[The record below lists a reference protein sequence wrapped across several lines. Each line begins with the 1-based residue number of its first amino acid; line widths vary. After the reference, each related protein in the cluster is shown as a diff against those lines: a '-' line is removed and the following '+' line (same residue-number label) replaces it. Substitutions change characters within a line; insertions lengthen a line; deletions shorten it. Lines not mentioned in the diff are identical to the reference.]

1 MSETVYIIDVLDK
14 GFVELVD
21 HMGDDSRIV
30 EAARI
35 SYNAEGVK
43 DAGAFIKQLW
53 RQGHTS
59 PFEQVVFTFRIKCPI
74 FVARQ
79 VLRHRTARVNE
90 VSLRYTESELEF
102 YTPTDDRLGD
112 HPETARG
119 YLKTL
124 YTQAAG
130 VYKTLIETH
139 VRKEVAR
146 AVLPVSTYTEFLWQ
160 MDLHNLL
167 HFLTLRGSVSAQWET
182 RQYAEAIEKLVAEV
196 CPLALKAWEEAEK

>member
-1 MSETVYIIDVLDK
+1 MSEIKVLDK

-35 SYNAEGVK
+35 SYNAKEAK
-43 DAGAFIKQLW
+43 SEAAFIKQLW
-53 RQGHTS
+53 QLGHTS

-79 VLRHRTARVNE
+79 VMRHRTARVNE
-90 VSLRYTESELEF
+90 LSLRYTESALDF
-102 YTPTDDRLGD
+102 YIPPDERLGE
-112 HPETARG
+112 HPDTARG
-119 YLKTL
+119 YLETL

-130 VYKTLIETH
+130 CYKTMIASR
-139 VRKEVAR
+139 VKKEVAR
-146 AVLPVSTYTEFLWQ
+146 CVLPVSVYTEFFWQ

-167 HFLTLRGSVSAQWET
+167 HFLTLRGSINAQWET
-182 RQYAEAIEKLVAEV
+182 RQYAEAIETLVRDV
-196 CPLALKAWEEAEK
+196 CPLAVKAWEAVK

>member
-1 MSETVYIIDVLDK
+1 MNEIKVLDK
-14 GFVELVD
+14 GWVALVD

-35 SYNAEGVK
+35 SYNAEDVQ
-43 DAGAFIKQLW
+43 DAGVFIKTLW
-53 RQGHTS
+53 RLAHTS

-90 VSLRYTESELEF
+90 VSMRYTKSALEF
-102 YTPTDDRLGD
+102 YTPSDERLGD

-119 YLKTL
+119 YLETL

-130 VYKTLIETH
+130 CYKTLIASR
-139 VRKEVAR
+139 VKKEVAR
-146 AVLPVSTYTEFLWQ
+146 VVLPLSVYTEFLWQ
-160 MDLHNLL
+160 IDLHNLL
-167 HFLTLRGSVSAQWET
+167 HFLTLRGSLNAQWET
-182 RQYAEAIEKLVAEV
+182 RQYAEAIETLASDV
-196 CPLALKAWEEAEK
+196 CPLAIKAWEDVK

>member
-1 MSETVYIIDVLDK
+1 MNKINVLDK

-35 SYNAEGVK
+35 SYNAEDVK
-43 DAGAFIKQLW
+43 DARAFIKQLW
-53 RQGHTS
+53 RLGHTS

-79 VLRHRTARVNE
+79 VMRHRTARVNE
-90 VSLRYTESELEF
+90 VSMRYTESDLEF
-102 YTPTDDRLGD
+102 YVPPEERLGD
-112 HPETARG
+112 HPDTAKG
-119 YLKTL
+119 YLETL

-130 VYKTLIETH
+130 CYKTMIATH
-139 VRKEVAR
+139 VKKEVAR
-146 AVLPVSTYTEFLWQ
+146 CVLPVSLYTQFFWQ

-167 HFLTLRGSVSAQWET
+167 HFLKLRGSVSAQWET

-196 CPLALKAWEEAEK
+196 CPLAVKAWEEAEK

>member
-1 MSETVYIIDVLDK
+1 MSKIEVLDK

-30 EAARI
+30 QAARI

-43 DAGAFIKQLW
+43 DDAEFIKTLW
-53 RQGHTS
+53 RLGHTS
-59 PFEQVVFTFRIKCPI
+59 PFEQVVLTYRIKCPI

-79 VLRHRTARVNE
+79 VMRHRTARINE
-90 VSLRYTESELEF
+90 VSLRYTDSDLEF
-102 YTPTDDRLGD
+102 YMPPEERLGD
-112 HPETARG
+112 HPDTAKG
-119 YLKTL
+119 YLETL

-130 VYKTLIETH
+130 CYKTMIVTH

-146 AVLPVSTYTEFLWQ
+146 CVLPVSLYTQFFWQ

-167 HFLTLRGSVSAQWET
+167 HFLKLRGAVSAQWET
-182 RQYAEAIEKLVAEV
+182 RQYAEAIEKLAAEV
-196 CPLALKAWEEAEK
+196 CPLAVKAWWEAEK

>member
-1 MSETVYIIDVLDK
+1 MSEIKVLDK

-35 SYNAEGVK
+35 SYNAKEVK
-43 DAGAFIKQLW
+43 SEAAFIKQLW
-53 RQGHTS
+53 QLGHTS

-79 VLRHRTARVNE
+79 VMRHRTARVNE
-90 VSLRYTESELEF
+90 LSLRYTESELEF
-102 YTPTDDRLGD
+102 YVPPEERLGE
-112 HPETARG
+112 HPETAWG
-119 YLKTL
+119 YLESF

-130 VYKTLIETH
+130 CYKTMIATH
-139 VRKEVAR
+139 VKKEVAR
-146 AVLPVSTYTEFLWQ
+146 CVLPVSTYTEFLWQ

-167 HFLTLRGSVSAQWET
+167 HFLSLRASINAQWET
-182 RQYAEAIEKLVAEV
+182 RRYAEAIETLVRDV
-196 CPLALKAWEEAEK
+196 CPLAVKAWEAEK